1 MSELYIGL
9 MSGTSIDAIDAVL
22 VEFSGSCPHLIQ
34 SHSLPISNNLKEK
47 IKNICQPGENE
58 IERLGRLDHELG
70 ILFSQAVIQLL
81 NLTKISASQIIA
93 IGSHG
98 QTIRHQPNIE
108 HPFTLQIGD
117 ANIIAE
123 QTGITTITD
132 FRRRDMAAGG
142 QGAPLVPAFHD
153 KVFRSSLKNRLILNI
168 GGMANITILPKTP
181 AQPVLGFDT
190 GPGNVLLDTWIYAQQ
205 QKPFDE
211 SGQWANSGTIN
222 SALLAQLLTAPY
234 FTCPP
239 PKSTGREYFN
249 GHWISAQLEKA
260 QLTHIAP
267 EDVQSTLMEL
277 TAYSIVQDVTRYA
290 ADTEEIYL
298 CGGGTHNSKLIAR
311 IKHNLAEVGQKIPVY
326 STTKIGVSPDWV
338 EAIAFSWLAKQ
349 TLNKQAGSLME
360 VTGAQR
366 PTILGGVYF
375 A

>member
-22 VEFSGSCPHLIQ
+22 VEFSGSFPNLIQ
-34 SHSLPISNNLKEK
+34 SHSLSISSDLKEK
-47 IKNICQPGENE
+47 IKNLCQPGKNE

-70 ILFSQAVIQLL
+70 IVFSQAVTQLL
-81 NLTKISASQIIA
+81 NLTKTSASQITA

-98 QTIRHQPNIE
+98 QTVRHQPNVK

-123 QTGITTITD
+123 QTGITTIAD

-153 KVFRSSLKNRLILNI
+153 KVFRSNLKNRLILNI
-168 GGMANITILPKTP
+168 GGMANITILPKNP
-181 AQPVLGFDT
+181 EQPVLGFDT

-211 SGQWANSGTIN
+211 NGQWASSGTIN

-234 FTCPP
+234 FACPP

-249 GHWISAQLEKA
+249 WHWINTQLDKT
-260 QLTHIAP
+260 QLVRIAP
-267 EDVQSTLMEL
+267 EDVQNTLMEL
-277 TAYSIVQDVTRYA
+277 TAYSIAQDIHRYA
-290 ADTEEIYL
+290 ANTEEIYV
-298 CGGGTHNSKLIAR
+298 CGGGAHNSKLIAR
-311 IKHNLAEVGQKIPVY
+311 IKHKLLDFGKTIPIH
-326 STTKIGVSPDWV
+326 STIEIGVNPDWV
-338 EAIAFSWLAKQ
+338 EAIAFAWLAKQ
-349 TLNKQAGSLME
+349 TLEKQSGNLME
-360 VTGAQR
+360 VTGARR
-366 PTILGGVYF
+366 PAILGGVYF